1 MSRKKI
7 IILAM
12 FLVLLVDCSNVYQ
25 AEKKPRKVN
34 YTCPY
39 DSALTIEY
47 SADGKTAI
55 LRDQQDET
63 FDFKRK
69 VSASGAYYE
78 SDNGVNFHEKAGKLL
93 IEFVK
98 DNTVECKEYKK

>member
-1 MSRKKI
+1 MKKI
-7 IILAM
+7 I
-12 FLVLLVDCSNVYQ
+12 FLSAFLMLLIGCSSAYQ

-47 SADGKTAI
+47 SADGETAI

-69 VSASGAYYE
+69 ISASGTIYE
-78 SDNGVNFHEKAGKLL
+78 GNGGVSFHEKAGKIL

-98 DNTVECKEYKK
+98 GNTVECKEYKK